1 MDRLIW
7 IYPFLK
13 DVFEKEIDIE
23 GDTEIF
29 HPLLTPYGHN
39 DQGSVRPKP
48 LGLCLDLP
56 SEWQEPKCSRDDRAV
71 FHCLPM
77 HIIREPQ
84 QKQNSWTPARIL
96 TRDSTTSTQLFVPWC
111 WPLFFKTLHKYSI
124 VSVPQYIYFFINPHL
139 SLFAS
144 F

>member
-7 IYPFLK
+7 IYSFLK

-23 GDTEIF
+23 EDTEIF

-96 TRDSTTSTQLFVPWC
+96 TRDSTTSTHTTFCAMMLALIF
-111 WPLFFKTLHKYSI
+111 
-124 VSVPQYIYFFINPHL
+124 
-139 SLFAS
+139 
-144 F
+144 